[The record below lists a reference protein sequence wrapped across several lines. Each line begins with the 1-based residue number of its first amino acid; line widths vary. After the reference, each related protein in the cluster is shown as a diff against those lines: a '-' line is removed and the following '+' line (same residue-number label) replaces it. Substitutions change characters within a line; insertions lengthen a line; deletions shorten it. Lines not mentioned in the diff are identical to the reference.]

1 MTNQQKSTVEL
12 TLADI
17 GNYGKDWLNFMD
29 ENHPELVRE
38 MEEND
43 TLLLVAQS
51 VDNSA
56 WEYRELLDRQYAEL
70 HPRPQHNFEETVAWE
85 RTRTF
90 HTDSTVM
97 RERVL
102 LPYTKP

>member
-1 MTNQQKSTVEL
+1 MTNQQKSTLEL

-17 GNYGKDWLNFMD
+17 GDYGKDWLNFMD
-29 ENHPELVRE
+29 EHHPELVCE
-38 MEEND
+38 MVENQ
-43 TLLLVAQS
+43 TLLKVAQS

-56 WEYRELLDRQYAEL
+56 WEYRELLDSQYAER
-70 HPRPQHNFEETVAWE
+70 HIRPYEYEEVVAWE

-90 HTDSTVM
+90 YTNNIVM

-102 LPYTKP
+102 IPHTKL